1 MSERSVGSAVAFGG
15 EAELRGGYLIR
26 KEEIE
31 LSKKLGEGAFGA
43 VFRGKCR
50 GANVAVK
57 VPSKDIEEDQLLEF
71 KMEVNTMASISH
83 PRLAM
88 LLGENRSR
96 IFCFCLFVVLNPV
109 LLAAGAFIPP
119 PGSKDSVMI
128 VLELLS
134 GDMETI
140 LHRDQKAKKLSLFQ
154 RMEWAMQAA
163 EGMAWLHGAGMIHRD
178 MV

>member
-96 IFCFCLFVVLNPV
+96 ILLLFVCC
-109 LLAAGAFIPP
+109 
-119 PGSKDSVMI
+119 SKPCFVGGRGVHSSSWLQGLCHDCSRVA
-128 VLELLS
+128 LWRH
-134 GDMETI
+134 GD
-140 LHRDQKAKKLSLFQ
+140 HFAS
-154 RMEWAMQAA
+154 
-163 EGMAWLHGAGMIHRD
+163 
-178 MV
+178 